1 MTRGLIRSTRR
12 AQMILLF
19 NQILFFLRLNC
30 SAFLCVLGF
39 HTSSHKRMSRAEL
52 SSIYMHRHWLT
63 TKRAR
68 AWSLGARA
76 CLHPIQ
82 TPNWKLP
89 KSDKQSCS
97 ILYFTKKRVRPAAFL
112 TTESKQRVREHIRK
126 PKWIQHKRRRS
137 AKRNQNN
144 KKKKWK
150 KVFKLTN
157 AEGKK
162 YSVFSSFLLNDRL
175 LKGFEPVKRAR
186 SHIL

>member
-1 MTRGLIRSTRR
+1 MTRKLIRSTRR

-39 HTSSHKRMSRAEL
+39 HTSSHNRMSRAEL

-126 PKWIQHKRRRS
+126 PKWIQQKRRRS

-144 KKKKWK
+144 KKKEVK
-150 KVFKLTN
+150 KGVQIN
-157 AEGKK
+157 ERRGKE
-162 YSVFSSFLLNDRL
+162 VLSF
-175 LKGFEPVKRAR
+175 F
-186 SHIL
+186 